1 MIDTKFTPGPWFIV
15 EPNGAGNGFR
25 IEASGPTPGLPGA
38 WIGVDLHSPEQRA
51 NVNVMR
57 AAPRMYKALEEIVK
71 WVDLPHS
78 DGWDTPRGLA
88 IKEAEMALRQARG
101 EDA

>member
-1 MIDTKFTPGPWFIV
+1 MSDTKFTPGPWSIYHFERQIV
-15 EPNGAGNGFR
+15 ICGKDGQYDLAIVRKIGSENN
-25 IEASGPTPGLPGA
+25 EANA
-38 WIGVDLHSPEQRA
+38 R
-51 NVNVMR
+51 VMN
-57 AAPRMYKALEEIVK
+57 AAPRMYEALEDIVK